1 MVTSGNSTSGRRYT
15 TIPLSRTTR
24 SAFGV
29 GIFTGSKVID
39 RGSRE
44 STAFA
49 ADAAGVARNGINAT
63 RAKTAWSSR
72 RLMVLH
78 LEKRLAKVRSLVRLQ
93 VERGPVSPT

>member
-1 MVTSGNSTSGRRYT
+1 MVTSGSSTSGRRYT

-44 STAFA
+44 STAFVA
-49 ADAAGVARNGINAT
+49 NAAGVARKGINA
-63 RAKTAWSSR
+63 RKAKTGWSSR

-78 LEKRLAKVRSLVRLQ
+78 PEKRLEKVRSLVRLQ
-93 VERGPVSPT
+93 VEREKGSP

>member
-49 ADAAGVARNGINAT
+49 ANAAGVHSNGIHAT
-63 RAKTAWSSR
+63 KVKTGWSSR

-78 LEKRLAKVRSLVRLQ
+78 LEKRLPTVGSLVRLQ
-93 VERGPVSPT
+93 VKREP